1 LLLLAAV
8 LFANRDGGGTPS
20 ISVDEQKIDYGYVKF
35 GETRSMLGRLF
46 ITGKMSEETYNQL
59 RREWQEKLRHLEL
72 TLAELEREV
81 SFHLDDLDAAMALM
95 AKVAD
100 LYPRLEKK
108 KQGILLQILAKQII
122 VDPHGKIVEHELNSP
137 FVYLRS
143 LVQNLSTPQS
153 GEGSLEHVRSGVLF
167 TNHL

>member
-1 LLLLAAV
+1 
-8 LFANRDGGGTPS
+8 
-20 ISVDEQKIDYGYVKF
+20 
-35 GETRSMLGRLF
+35 
-46 ITGKMSEETYNQL
+46 MSEETYNQL

-100 LYPRLEKK
+100 LYPRLETRQ
-108 KQGILLQILAKQII
+108 QGILLQILAKQII

-143 LVQNLSTPQS
+143 LVQDLFTPRS
-153 GEGSLEHVRSGVLF
+153 GEGSSEHNRSGVLF
-167 TNHL
+167 TNQIFLSCFPRQQMMS